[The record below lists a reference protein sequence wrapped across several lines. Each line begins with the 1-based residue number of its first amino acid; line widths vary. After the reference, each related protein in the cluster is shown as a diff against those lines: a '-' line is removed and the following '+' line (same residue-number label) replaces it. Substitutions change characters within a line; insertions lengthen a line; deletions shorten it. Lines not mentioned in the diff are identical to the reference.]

1 MTSTLLHGGAS
12 QLPQWQEALLRL
24 RLFLSD
30 RKNATLLVALV
41 ALIFSRTVD
50 QVIFYR
56 LNFSC
61 TCPSQ
66 LPAAAG
72 PG

>member
-1 MTSTLLHGGAS
+1 MTSTLLHGGNA
-12 QLPQWQEALLRL
+12 QLSQWQEAMLKLRL
-24 RLFLSD
+24 LLND
-30 RKNATLLVALV
+30 RKTVTLLVALV

-61 TCPSQ
+61 TCPVC
-66 LPAAAG
+66 
-72 PG
+72 